1 MAQARLRKYVAKRD
15 FTRTSE
21 PSGAR
26 SPSRRA
32 RRYLIQKHDAS
43 HLHYDFRLE
52 HDGVLLSWAI
62 PKGPSLDPTDKRL
75 AVHVEDH
82 PVAYGHFEGTIPK
95 GEYGGGT
102 VMLWD
107 RGTWAPEEDVDAALA
122 RGSLKFALH
131 GERLNGG
138 FALVRLRGRGPKSRG
153 RDNWLLI
160 KEKDSYARPGGA
172 PPTERNV
179 RSVKTGRTME
189 EIARGNHAARS
200 AADRKKTPKKTPV
213 KKAVKK
219 SAVKRKPSSRT
230 PAKKK
235 PRRAR

>member
-1 MAQARLRKYVAKRD
+1 MAQQARLRKYVEKRD
-15 FTRTSE
+15 FSRTSE
-21 PSGAR
+21 PSGER
-26 SPSRRA
+26 PPSRRG

-43 HLHYDFRLE
+43 RLHYDFRLE

-62 PKGPSLDPTDKRL
+62 PKGPSLDPADKRL

-82 PVAYGHFEGTIPK
+82 PVTYGNFEGTIPK

-107 RGTWAPEEDVDAALA
+107 RGTWTPEEDVDAALA

-138 FALVRLRGRGPKSRG
+138 FALVRLRGRGAKSGG

-160 KEKDSYARPGGA
+160 KERDSYARPGGQL
-172 PPTERNV
+172 PTERNV
-179 RSVKTGRTME
+179 RSVKTGRTMG
-189 EIARGNHAARS
+189 EIARDSHTSRS
-200 AADRKKTPKKTPV
+200 KADPKKTPAT
-213 KKAVKK
+213 KAVKK
-219 SAVKRKPSSRT
+219 SAVKRKPSSRAL
-230 PAKKK
+230 AKKK
-235 PRRAR
+235 ARSVVR